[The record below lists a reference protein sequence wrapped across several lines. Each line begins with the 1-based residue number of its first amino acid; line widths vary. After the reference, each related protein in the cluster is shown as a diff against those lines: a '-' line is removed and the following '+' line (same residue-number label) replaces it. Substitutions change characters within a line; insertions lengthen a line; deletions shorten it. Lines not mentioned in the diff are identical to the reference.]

1 MPFQKGQ
8 SGNPAGRPKGSRNRS
23 VLLIEAM
30 LEDEAKDLTRA
41 LIDKAKDGDTA
52 ALRICFDRLAP
63 RLQPRECTQAFD
75 LLPFNS
81 AADML
86 PALEAIKEGLATGT
100 LAAPELAELS
110 ELVDKWVEALK
121 EKAEAARV
129 AEAMAF
135 ARARYAHLG
144 PSPLHGGAA

>member
-8 SGNPAGRPKGSRNRS
+8 SGNPAGRPRGSRNRT
-23 VLLIEAM
+23 VLLVESM
-30 LEDEAKDLTRA
+30 LESAAEGLVEAVIKNA
-41 LIDKAKDGDTA
+41 MGGDSA
-52 ALRICFDRLAP
+52 ALRICFDRLTP

-86 PALEAIKEGLATGT
+86 PALEAIKEGLAAGD
-100 LAAPELAELS
+100 LAPAEAAELTK
-110 ELVDKWVEALK
+110 LVDKWVAALK

-129 AEAMAF
+129 EASMAECRKM
-135 ARARYAHLG
+135 YAHLG
-144 PSPLHGGAA
+144 PSPLYK